1 MTLVYNRYSKRI
13 YAVGTNGLDHYYE
26 MPFDKLDFV
35 WGNKLGEK
43 WDVKFSVD
51 NILNPK
57 YKIEMGDKSRV
68 KINESDLTIKDYKK
82 GVGFSFNL
90 AYTF

>member
-1 MTLVYNRYSKRI
+1 
-13 YAVGTNGLDHYYE
+13 

-57 YKIEMGDKSRV
+57 YKIEMGDKV
-68 KINESDLTIKDYKK
+68 
-82 GVGFSFNL
+82 V
-90 AYTF
+90 